1 MLLKSRILLQ
11 QVINVRHY
19 SKSNK
24 NLYFHP
30 GWSDELQ
37 EKFAKSF
44 LIYDDFICESEETKF
59 MSEMEPHL
67 KRHVYEK
74 DHWDDVSV
82 NFASCNHLVL
92 LYFNR
97 LIAFS
102 FSGNTG
108 VQRNRKKIF

>member
-11 QVINVRHY
+11 QVRHC
-19 SKSNK
+19 SQAHK

-82 NFASCNHLVL
+82 NF
-92 LYFNR
+92 R
-97 LIAFS
+97 IP
-102 FSGNTG
+102 
-108 VQRNRKKIF
+108 